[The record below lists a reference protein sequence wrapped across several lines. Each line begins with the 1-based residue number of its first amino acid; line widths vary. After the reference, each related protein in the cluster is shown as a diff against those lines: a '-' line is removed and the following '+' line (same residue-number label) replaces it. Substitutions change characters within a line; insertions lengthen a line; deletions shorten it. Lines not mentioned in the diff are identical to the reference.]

1 MLLVFG
7 DSGRSTG
14 RREDMDEV
22 SVLAEDVVTPNA
34 SSCSVKGELM
44 RSLVDN
50 RTHPR
55 YDNSSER

>member
-14 RREDMDEV
+14 RSEDMDEV
-22 SVLAEDVVTPNA
+22 SVSVEDVVTPNA
-34 SSCSVKGELM
+34 SSCSIKGELV
-44 RSLVDN
+44 RSLVDK

-55 YDNSSER
+55 YGSSSER